1 MNKYQKLFIDQT
13 GDNLGRI
20 LKPGARSD
28 ERSVYRMLHSIKG
41 TSGTIGLQAWYEASL
56 RLLNDF
62 DEHGDRVFTG
72 EELSGKLAELSE
84 LLNEEQEAKLAG
96 GSSPNLGSLP
106 NHASPE
112 SSKTA
117 EASDSSRSDATS
129 RTSETFGNLRNAIAR
144 SLGVPESSQSGPVPE
159 TSASSEAASAQA
171 GEVIQGGKAL
181 PDSAVNRRS
190 EPSIRTGAS
199 AATAESEGT
208 VLLLDDDLSLL
219 ALLKD
224 VLEAQGF
231 TVFATPRF
239 DKAVEWF
246 YEMRPDCAV
255 LDVLLPEQSGFE
267 LMERLRGL
275 CEDYMIPVVLITAK
289 TDKATRLRAYENGAD
304 DFLSK
309 PVDPE
314 EFVVRI
320 RRLTRRRS
328 RLTGQLLLD
337 QTTGAYG
344 MPFLEREL
352 TRQIGSPDAR
362 RDPLSL
368 AAVELD
374 GLRRLNERTGYREGD
389 RVLRS
394 FSDAVRRMLR
404 PRDIWARDRA
414 NRFYLMQP
422 GLDAER
428 SREFLE
434 GVLADENVL
443 ALLRPDEVSAVCGV
457 IDVEAGST
465 RQQALAGALRALEAS
480 AGRDLQPEGEGS
492 ASGALPRKLRL
503 AIIDDDP
510 LIRTILERQLEGV
523 EEEYGLEV
531 RSFSDG
537 EDFLSDSWH
546 VEPARYLLIL
556 DRMMPRMNGM
566 EVLSRLR
573 SGAYDPVYTVLML
586 TGVGDELGIA
596 EAIRAGTDDYM
607 TKPFSMIELEA
618 RVRRLLGKV
627 EAMS

>member
-13 GDNLGRI
+13 GSNLDK
-20 LKPGARSD
+20 LLSPTARSD

-41 TSGTIGLQAWYEASL
+41 TSGTIGLQTWYNASL
-56 RLLNDF
+56 RLITEF
-62 DEHGDRVFTG
+62 SEHGDRVFTG
-72 EELSGKLAELSE
+72 EELAGQLSQLSQLLAEE
-84 LLNEEQEAKLAG
+84 KQRFADEEAEI
-96 GSSPNLGSLP
+96 SSTEIMDSK
-106 NHASPE
+106 E
-112 SSKTA
+112 SSA
-117 EASDSSRSDATS
+117 SEASKAQD
-129 RTSETFGNLRNAIAR
+129 
-144 SLGVPESSQSGPVPE
+144 ESS
-159 TSASSEAASAQA
+159 SSQA
-171 GEVIQGGKAL
+171 LAEPPAK
-181 PDSAVNRRS
+181 S
-190 EPSIRTGAS
+190 ES
-199 AATAESEGT
+199 SEGT

-224 VLEAQGF
+224 VLEEQGF

-267 LMERLRGL
+267 LMEQLREL
-275 CEDYMIPVVLITAK
+275 CDTYMIPVVLITGK
-289 TDKATRLRAYENGAD
+289 TDKATRLHAYENGAD
-304 DFLSK
+304 DFLTK
-309 PVDPE
+309 PIDPE

-344 MPFLEREL
+344 MSFLEREL
-352 TRQIGSPDAR
+352 TRQIDSDNESREPFA
-362 RDPLSL
+362 L

-374 GLRRLNERTGYREGD
+374 GLRQLNERTGYREGD
-389 RVLRS
+389 RVLRA
-394 FSDAVRRMLR
+394 FSDKVRNRLR
-404 PRDIWARDRA
+404 PQDIWARDRA
-414 NRFYLMQP
+414 NRFYLLQP
-422 GLDAER
+422 GLGSEQ
-428 SREFLE
+428 STEFLQTI
-434 GVLADENVL
+434 LASERIKSVVQPND
-443 ALLRPDEVSAVCGV
+443 VSPVYGV
-457 IDVEAGST
+457 IDVEYGKN
-465 RQQALAGALRALEAS
+465 RQQALAGALQALEQN
-480 AGRDLQPEGEGS
+480 AGRHSSNGNEGS
-492 ASGALPRKLRL
+492 SSEGAPRQLRL

-510 LIRTILERQLEGV
+510 LIRTILERQLENIQ
-523 EEEYGLEV
+523 EEFGAEF

-537 EDFLSDSWH
+537 EEFLSDPWH
-546 VEPARYLLIL
+546 REHARYLLIL

-573 SGAYDPVYTVLML
+573 SGNYDSVYTVLML

-627 EAMS
+627 EAML